1 MATKAELE
9 HELEKAERK
18 IARLEKK
25 AEEAAT
31 EAPPE
36 PKKEAPKR
44 KVSLDSVEADVQH
57 LRDTDSEDDAVLMGY
72 VTTLS
77 ALGRTRSAKR
87 AHAHQNEP
95 PNRPTE

>member
-9 HELEKAERK
+9 HDLEKAERK

-44 KVSLDSVEADVQH
+44 KVSLDSIQADLEAQKEVA
-57 LRDTDSEDDAVLMGY
+57 EDDAVLMSLVGA
-72 VTTLS
+72 VS
-77 ALGRTRSAKR
+77 AVERARSAKR